1 MTEHDLKEFIQDMQA
16 ILAPGHND
24 YKPEFKSGAYFI
36 LDGLQYRMKE
46 KVMNKAD
53 KNGHVTRY
61 SDSSLYDEVCVL
73 CGGTDAVGDKRL
85 KELCKAAPE
94 NNAKEVE
101 ESYGF
106 AKNDIV
112 AVLNNKGDVILES
125 IAKIT
130 SIIIVKDPNFS
141 KCIRVKYFK
150 TSPLYRNDWGVYCP
164 NELVK
169 LDAYKLFHYMGVL
182 ERMNNFKSMNPGVL

>member
-24 YKPEFKSGAYFI
+24 YKPEFKSGAYFV

-46 KVMNKAD
+46 KN
-53 KNGHVTRY
+53 N
-61 SDSSLYDEVCVL
+61 SNSEV
-73 CGGTDAVGDKRL
+73 DQA
-85 KELCKAAPE
+85 
-94 NNAKEVE
+94 
-101 ESYGF
+101 YGF

-141 KCIRVKYFK
+141 KCIRVEYFK
-150 TSPLYRNDWGVYCP
+150 TSLLYRNDWGVYCP

-182 ERMNNFKSMNPGVL
+182 ERMNNFTSMNPGVL